1 MPTVAVNGVKLNY
14 LVRGKGPPIV
24 LSHGLQNSV
33 FAFTPILDPLAQ
45 RFRVFALDKRGHGDS
60 QKPPGPYRIQD
71 FADDLL
77 GFLDALGLER
87 VDFLGHSMGG
97 RTGTL
102 FAAGHSDRLS
112 RLMLVSSS
120 AGPPSGA
127 YRKHFEVLQRVAA
140 EEGME
145 AVFNHNEF
153 RRLIPPKMLEGP
165 PGQEYRKRFLKNTP
179 ETYAASANAL
189 FTMPDLTGRLGE
201 ISVPTWVCYGE
212 NDPGPLDFSDIYLER
227 IPNCTRVILPG
238 SGHFPIWDS
247 TGAFLAA
254 LEDFL
259 ARFPIPQPPLGASEQ
274 KSPGRP

>member
-1 MPTVAVNGVKLNY
+1 MPTVTVNGVKLNY
-14 LVRGKGPPIV
+14 LVRGEGPPIM
-24 LSHGLQNSV
+24 LSHGLQS
-33 FAFTPILDPLAQ
+33 FGFIFTPILDHLAE

-60 QKPPGPYRIQD
+60 EKPPGPYRIQD

-77 GFLDALGLER
+77 GFLDALGLEK

-102 FAAGHSDRLS
+102 FAIEHSDRLK

-120 AGPPSGA
+120 AGSPSGA
-127 YRKHFEVLQRVAA
+127 YREHFEAILRVAT

-153 RRLIPPKMLEGP
+153 RRLLPPNLLEGP
-165 PGQEYRKRFLKNTP
+165 LAEEYRKCFLKNTP
-179 ETYAASANAL
+179 ETYAATANAL

-212 NDPGPLDFSDIYLER
+212 NDAGPLAFSDIYLER

-247 TGAFLAA
+247 TEAFLAA
-254 LEDFL
+254 LDDFL
-259 ARFPIPQPPLGASEQ
+259 VKFPAP
-274 KSPGRP
+274 